1 LYGTPENEQRY
12 QPWGSGTDL
21 GYSRVKSDNPQVKL
35 RGIALWLTVA
45 YHETKESKYGEIQ
58 NLHRQ
63 LMRTL
68 RILKESAL
76 PVEANQWFVGQAGQA
91 A

>member
-1 LYGTPENEQRY
+1 
-12 QPWGSGTDL
+12 
-21 GYSRVKSDNPQVKL
+21 
-35 RGIALWLTVA
+35 
-45 YHETKESKYGEIQ
+45 
-58 NLHRQ
+58 